1 MTVIQATG
9 KSHDLAHFKFNL
21 REYKKFQGKREYIF
35 TRDKWECVKCGKS
48 EIIQYEEVGR
58 TFDCHHINGN
68 VLDNR
73 NSNLETVCSKCHK
86 PIHPNRTWKRF
97 SGEQD
102 NGGEKSIE

>member
-1 MTVIQATG
+1 MGVTKTLKLHNINKIQ
-9 KSHDLAHFKFNL
+9 SISIDLDELK
-21 REYKKFQGKREYIF
+21 
-35 TRDKWECVKCGKS
+35 CVKCGKT
-48 EIIQYEEVGR
+48 ELIQYEEVGR

-97 SGEQD
+97 SGEHD